1 MNEKPIIYI
10 DGLNVFM
17 RHFAANPSKSLNG
30 QLCGGII
37 GFLGNIDHLARKFRP
52 QKIVVAWE
60 GGGSLRRRAIDSNYK
75 NGRRPVRLNRSQ
87 YYKEIPDTEENRN
100 YQLKTLIE
108 ILYKTPV
115 VQIYVNDCEA
125 DDVIAYLVKT
135 KKQNINKII
144 VTSDKD
150 YYQLLDENTKIWSPN
165 KKQLINDQYVL
176 DKWSITSRNFCLA
189 RCFTGDAS
197 DGIKGVKGAGFKT
210 MAKRFPVLSQNEDI
224 TVSDIINES
233 QKKVNSGCKIKL
245 YDNIILN
252 EANIRKNWKLM
263 YLDSLMLSADQIKK
277 INYQLENKESV
288 INKMDLYKI
297 INREGL
303 NTFDIHSFFISIK
316 SSLRNII

>member
-189 RCFTGDAS
+189 RCFTGDVS

-210 MAKRFPVLSQNEDI
+210 MAKRFPVLSQNKDI
-224 TVSDIINES
+224 TISDIINES

-277 INYQLENKESV
+277 INHQLENKEST

-297 INREGL
+297 ISREGL